1 MDIDL
6 KNINLMNQNFS
17 KASLTNTEK
26 KITDIKDKA
35 AKEEELKKAC
45 EGFESILV
53 HTLIKSMRESLPGN
67 ALFDESHGM
76 SIYKSMHDQYLADE
90 LSKTHFSTGIKEFLY
105 QELKDSI

>member
-6 KNINLMNQNFS
+6 KNIHLMDMHRT
-17 KASLTNTEK
+17 KIEK
-26 KITDIKDKA
+26 KTEDIKEKA

-76 SIYKSMHDQYLADE
+76 NIYQSMHDEYLADE
-90 LSKTHFSTGIKEFLY
+90 LSRSHFSTGIKEFLY

>member
-1 MDIDL
+1 MGMDIDL
-6 KNINLMNQNFS
+6 KNVHLMDMHRT
-17 KASLTNTEK
+17 KIEK
-26 KITDIKDKA
+26 KTENIKEKT
-35 AKEEELKKAC
+35 AKEKELKKAC

-76 SIYKSMHDQYLADE
+76 NIYQSMHDEYLADE
-90 LSKTHFSTGIKEFLY
+90 LSRSHFSTGIKEFLY

>member
-6 KNINLMNQNFS
+6 KNVHLMDMHRT
-17 KASLTNTEK
+17 KIEK
-26 KITDIKDKA
+26 KTENIKEKT
-35 AKEEELKKAC
+35 AKEKELKKAC

-76 SIYKSMHDQYLADE
+76 NIYQSMHDEYLADE
-90 LSKTHFSTGIKEFLY
+90 LSRSHFSTGIKEFLY

>member
-1 MDIDL
+1 MDLKNMDL
-6 KNINLMNQNFS
+6 KNINLMDIARA
-17 KASLTNTEK
+17 KTEK
-26 KITDIKDKA
+26 KTTDIKDKA